1 MTDRISDEGREPP
14 HNAELAK
21 RFGELVRTRRAELKL
36 NQADVAFATGIGRRF
51 IIELEAGK
59 PTCHL
64 GKALVIAEAVGIK
77 IVDLMARGERG
88 DAGAAHH
95 IDTNT
100 AAADD
105 IDLPDVQP

>member
-1 MTDRISDEGREPP
+1 
-14 HNAELAK
+14 
-21 RFGELVRTRRAELKL
+21 
-36 NQADVAFATGIGRRF
+36 
-51 IIELEAGK
+51 
-59 PTCHL
+59 
-64 GKALVIAEAVGIK
+64 VGIK